1 MTSNRK
7 LPGLVALFGLALVVN
22 VSAQDIATVTYT
34 TLGTLDRL
42 SMPSDV
48 VLDAGG
54 QVYVVDGGNHQIAV
68 FDAEGTRVTSLGMRG
83 DEDGQLNG
91 PVGIGISNKGEIYV
105 ADRGNQRVVMFA
117 ADGSPRRVIDLDE
130 DGEKATPIDV
140 AVSPNGKE
148 LFITTNNSHRVLVY
162 STKGTFLRAWGGE
175 GEGPGQFRFPG
186 AIALDRAGNVYVVDV
201 LNSRVQKFDPNG
213 NVLGVFGKRGGK
225 PGTFFRPKGV
235 TVDSGGRI
243 YISDSY
249 LGVIQVLNPAGE
261 FLYTLGDETGT
272 TIFDTPVGMAV
283 DGQRL
288 LVTEMLPGRIQIL
301 GLQK

>member
-1 MTSNRK
+1 MTSNHK
-7 LPGLVALFGLALVVN
+7 LSGVVALFGLALVAN
-22 VSAQDIATVTYT
+22 VAAQDVATVRYA
-34 TLGTLDRL
+34 TLAKLDFL

-48 VLDAGG
+48 ALGADG
-54 QVYVVDGGNHQIAV
+54 QIYVVDGGNHQIAV
-68 FDAEGTRVTSLGMRG
+68 FDAAGTRVTSVGMHG

-91 PVGIGISNKGEIYV
+91 PVGMGISSRGEIYV

-117 ADGSPRRVIDLDE
+117 ADGSPRRVIDLEE
-130 DGEKATPIDV
+130 DGEEATPIDV

-162 STKGTFLRAWGGE
+162 SNQGTFLRAWGGE
-175 GEGPGQFRFPG
+175 GEDPGQFRFPG

-213 NVLGVFGKRGGK
+213 NILGTFGKRGGK

-249 LGVIQVLNPAGE
+249 LGVVQVLSPAGE
-261 FLYTLGDETGT
+261 FLYTLGNADGT
-272 TIFDTPVGMAV
+272 TIFETPVGMAV
-283 DGQRL
+283 DGHRL
-288 LVTEMLPGRIQIL
+288 LVAEMLPGRVQIL
-301 GLQK
+301 ELQK